1 MVLDPLSLVAASVPA
16 VRRPVLE
23 VNFGSGS
30 AAEWQRSVTSVAV
43 QAGLAPSVDV
53 VEVSLD
59 GGDQA
64 PAAAV
69 GDTGSVSFGY
79 EDDTTKSVFT
89 GQVEGVRYSVD
100 GDTAVTATNGG
111 AALSALR
118 INQSYEQQKA
128 GDIAKDLAGKAG
140 VGTDTVEDGVE
151 FPFYVLDDR
160 QSAYRHIAA
169 LARKSGYLAW
179 FTPEDKLSFAP
190 FTAGQAVQTFAYGE
204 DILSLQVTEEPPVV
218 RAVTTF
224 GEGAAGSQGQEAWS
238 WLVKDPSS
246 VTGGAGAGAPAREV
260 QDPSLRSGDAAQSAA
275 EGVADAADL
284 TKLTGKLLVPGA
296 PAVAVGLAV
305 EVVDAPQGALNGLY
319 LVTGV
324 RHRFSKREGFTTLV
338 GIAKAGEDR
347 LGRLL

>member
-1 MVLDPLSLVAASVPA
+1 LVLDPLSLVATSVPA

-23 VNFGSGS
+23 VGFGSGS
-30 AAEWQRSVTSVAV
+30 ADEWGRSVVSVAV
-43 QAGLAPSVDV
+43 QAGLAPSADA
-53 VEVSLD
+53 VEVYMD
-59 GGDQA
+59 GSDQA
-64 PAAAV
+64 PTVAV

-79 EDDTTKSVFT
+79 EDESTELIFSGD
-89 GQVEGVRYSVD
+89 VEGVRYSVD
-100 GDTAVTATNGG
+100 GATAVTATNGG

-128 GDIAKDLAGKAG
+128 GDIVKDLAGKAG

-151 FPFYVLDDR
+151 FPFYVVDDR
-160 QSAYRHIAA
+160 QSAYRHIAT

-179 FTPEDKLSFAP
+179 LTPEGKLSFAP

-204 DILSLQVTEEPPVV
+204 DILSLQMTEVAPGVG
-218 RAVTTF
+218 AVTTF

-246 VTGGAGAGAPAREV
+246 VTGSAGGGAPEREV

-275 EGVADAADL
+275 EGIANAAGL

-305 EVVDAPQGALNGLY
+305 EVVDAPRDALNGLY

-338 GIAKAGEDR
+338 EIAKAGEGG
-347 LGRLL
+347 LGGLL